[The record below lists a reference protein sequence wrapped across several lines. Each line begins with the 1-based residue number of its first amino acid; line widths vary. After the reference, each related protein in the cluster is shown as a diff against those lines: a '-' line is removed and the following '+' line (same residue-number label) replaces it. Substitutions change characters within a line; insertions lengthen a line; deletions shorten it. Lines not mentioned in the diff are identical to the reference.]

1 MNATLETTATVA
13 VPNEELLA
21 RKISLFRLVT
31 VKTTSTELT
40 IAQLINGI
48 KTGIWKNE
56 VEELRETFKI
66 LGKPAYKEARS
77 KLLECVTISGTFN
90 RCSDEG
96 LECHSGLI
104 AIDLDDLGDNL
115 AATKQQLMNDSTVF
129 CFFVSPS
136 GNGLKVLHP
145 IDAKDGATH
154 RAAYQQ
160 ILERYEALG
169 LKPDTTGINP
179 SRLCFVSYDPE
190 IWVNPSP
197 PPLLLSTPL
206 STPTSTPTIYNLPST
221 SYILHTTLQ
230 PAPDLTDSIRRL
242 KLLKQLE
249 KNDPITAELYDN
261 HVIRRY
267 TPEAGKR
274 NEALSQLVPYWF
286 RAISGEVAEKLAT
299 IDLEMNRGLYDGTI
313 EEHLR
318 SLKGLWDGCKER
330 YPSELSEA
338 ELSFY
343 QLLNPDEQTA
353 FRIMRD
359 LAKFHKGEPFFMSCD
374 QLQNRISRRCNG
386 QRLRDMLRFHGIIK
400 LITLGQRREKGVRGR
415 AAYWKWMLPL
425 PIAEP
430 EKIAAA

>member
-1 MNATLETTATVA
+1 MNATPETNA
-13 VPNEELLA
+13 ELLA

-31 VKTTSTELT
+31 VKTTSRNLT
-40 IAQLINGI
+40 IAQLIDGI

-56 VEELRETFKI
+56 VEELREIFKTS
-66 LGKPAYKEARS
+66 GKSAYKDARIKS
-77 KLLECVTISGTFN
+77 LECVTISGIFS
-90 RCSDEG
+90 RCADDS
-96 LECHSGLI
+96 LEHHSGLI

-136 GNGLKVLHP
+136 GNGLKVLLP

-160 ILERYEALG
+160 ILERYKNLG
-169 LKPDTTGINP
+169 MNPDTTGRNP

-197 PPLLLSTPL
+197 PPLLLSTPVPTPA
-206 STPTSTPTIYNLPST
+206 STPTTYN
-221 SYILHTTLQ
+221 LHTTLQ
-230 PAPDLTDSIRRL
+230 TTPDLTAPNHRL
-242 KLLKQLE
+242 TLLKQLE
-249 KNDPITAELYDN
+249 KDDPIIADLYEN
-261 HVIRRY
+261 HVSGRY

-274 NEALSQLVPYWF
+274 NEALSQLIPYWF
-286 RAISGEVAEKLAT
+286 RAMSSEVAEKLAT
-299 IDLEMNRGLYDGTI
+299 IDLEMNRGLYEGTI
-313 EEHLR
+313 DEHLR

-343 QLLNPDEQTA
+343 PLLNPDEQTA

-359 LAKFHKGEPFFMSCD
+359 LAKLNKKNEFFMSCD
-374 QLQNRISRRCNG
+374 QLQNRISRRCHG
-386 QRLRDMLRFHGIIK
+386 QRLRNKMSSYGIIK
-400 LITLGQRREKGVRGR
+400 LITPGQRREKGVWAK
-415 AAYWKWMLPL
+415 AANYKWMLPL
-425 PIAEP
+425 SIAEP
-430 EKIAAA
+430 ENITAA